1 MVEAWLLLSYMGA
14 IEKRKETKMA
24 MNPSQLKVHINHI
37 IDDWYSSKYI
47 NLDYDCNESL
57 TPPDTFYCTGCHI
70 RKDLKLLSKSNR
82 TKNRRCI
89 TCQTLRLQR
98 SH

>member
-1 MVEAWLLLSYMGA
+1 
-14 IEKRKETKMA
+14 
-24 MNPSQLKVHINHI
+24 MNSNQFQFYISSLVDK
-37 IDDWYSSKYI
+37 WYASDYI
-47 NLDYDCNESL
+47 NLDYDANESVI
-57 TPPDTFYCTGCHI
+57 PPDTFYCTGCHI

-89 TCQTLRLQR
+89 TCQNLRIAR